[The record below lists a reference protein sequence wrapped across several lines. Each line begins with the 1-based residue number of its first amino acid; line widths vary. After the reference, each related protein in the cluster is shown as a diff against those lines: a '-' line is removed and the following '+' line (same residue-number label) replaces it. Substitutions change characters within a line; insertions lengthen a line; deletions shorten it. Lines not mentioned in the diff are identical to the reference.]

1 MMLIAAVEKDVTK
14 AVSSVD
20 LKVAMKDVAMV
31 VQ

>member
-1 MMLIAAVEKDVTK
+1 MMLIAAVEKDVTM

-20 LKVAMKDVAMV
+20 LKVAMFFVAMV